1 MDFSQAVRAQLR
13 GEIVRVS
20 QLVEFYFLSGTIRL
34 WRGDWPLTTSDSKT
48 WTPTLGLGKIS
59 GLAQSYGEA
68 QQMKLSVS
76 GVDSTFAARAYGEKT
91 EWYNRLV
98 FIWEQ
103 FFDESWQPLDSPY
116 CIRWGHMRELTSRK
130 KPHEIGGYLYE
141 IEISAETPFDGRANA
156 PYAYLNDTDQR
167 ARHPTPVPD
176 TALSRAGGLE
186 ARRIDH
192 PQF

>member
-34 WRGDWPLTTSDSKT
+34 WRGDYDLTAGGKT

-59 GLAQSYGEA
+59 GMSQSYGEA
-68 QQMKLSVS
+68 TQMKLSLS
-76 GVDSTFAARAYGEKT
+76 GVDSTFASRAYGEKT

-103 FFDESWQPLDSPY
+103 FFDERWQTLDSPY
-116 CIRWGHMRELTSRK
+116 CIRWGLMRELTSRK
-130 KPHEIGGYLYE
+130 KPMAGGYLYE

-167 ARHPTPVPD
+167 ARHPTPTPD